1 MHIAAPG
8 VGPEDGFSNYG
19 LFGPVTPGVPRP
31 RWGDYSAAVPWGTA
45 VWLGAEYIG
54 QSCTFSQYKAT
65 NFTCGST
72 RTALATWD
80 TRISAVSAP

>member
-1 MHIAAPG
+1 M
-8 VGPEDGFSNYG
+8 
-19 LFGPVTPGVPRP
+19 
-31 RWGDYSAAVPWGTA
+31 PWGNT